1 MQRNHE
7 TVRRDVVGCEKMIIY
22 LIYELHNGV
31 KPRLRTGYT
40 NKRKA
45 LKKVEEWNNRELKED
60 SDHRY
65 YMKEFEVI
73 E

>member
-1 MQRNHE
+1 M
-7 TVRRDVVGCEKMIIY
+7 TEKKKIIY

-31 KPRLRTGYT
+31 EPRLRTAYF

-45 LKKVEEWNNRELKED
+45 SRKVEEWNNREIKEN
-60 SDHRY
+60 SEHRY
-65 YMKEFEVI
+65 YIKEFEVI

>member
-1 MQRNHE
+1 M
-7 TVRRDVVGCEKMIIY
+7 TEKLKKVTIF

-31 KPRLRTGYT
+31 KPRLRTAYF

-45 LKKVEEWNNRELKED
+45 SRKVEEWNNRERKED
-60 SDHRY
+60 SEHRY
-65 YMKEFEVI
+65 YIKEFEVI

>member
-1 MQRNHE
+1 
-7 TVRRDVVGCEKMIIY
+7 MIIY
-22 LIYELHNGV
+22 LIYEMHNGV
-31 KPRLRTGYT
+31 EPRLRTGYT

-45 LKKVEEWNNRELKED
+45 LKKLEEWSNRVSE
-60 SDHRY
+60 HIY